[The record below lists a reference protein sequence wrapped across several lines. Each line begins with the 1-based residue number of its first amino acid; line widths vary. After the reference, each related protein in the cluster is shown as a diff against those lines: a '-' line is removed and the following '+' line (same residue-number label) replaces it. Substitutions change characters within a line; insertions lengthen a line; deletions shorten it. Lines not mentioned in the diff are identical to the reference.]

1 MYYKEKIIDGWV
13 YCQNTPNGEW
23 NKIRIATI
31 EERYPELA
39 EISNRI
45 AKTAIDACNKQTKG
59 VKSEMPYKAQC
70 VLEMVI
76 KKLEAC
82 V

>member
-1 MYYKEKIIDGWV
+1 MKTII
-13 YCQNTPNGEW
+13 QKPKT
-23 NKIRIATI
+23 A
-31 EERYPELA
+31 EEQYPELN
-39 EISNRI
+39 II
-45 AKTAIDACNKQTKG
+45 ADKIANTTLYACNTQTEG
-59 VKSEMPYKAQC
+59 IKSEMPYKAQC